1 MMMEQVKDV
10 KVFTEKPDN
19 ESSDMKENEANMAS
33 MYVSAMEDPNET
45 KDKHNNSKLA
55 GGPSHSGGD
64 VTSLQQKE
72 KSIPSL
78 ESSGSETND
87 DRYNDLRLDLIDRED
102 MYGDYYANVQGGKG
116 LDTQPQWV
124 WVAAGTCCIDSSI
137 GSMLSIGKSGNVVG
151 PAHWFIENTRE
162 GSIAAS
168 ESSLSREAWQENILM
183 VKFLCCVTTILVSF

>member
-1 MMMEQVKDV
+1 
-10 KVFTEKPDN
+10 
-19 ESSDMKENEANMAS
+19 
-33 MYVSAMEDPNET
+33 MYVSAMENPNET
-45 KDKHNNSKLA
+45 KDKHDSRLP
-55 GGPSHSGGD
+55 GGPSHSGAD
-64 VTSLQQKE
+64 VSSLQQKE

-102 MYGDYYANVQGGKG
+102 MYGDYYADIQGGKG

-137 GSMLSIGKSGNVVG
+137 GSMLGIGKSGNVVG

-183 VKFLCCVTTILVSF
+183 VRFSPFSASPF